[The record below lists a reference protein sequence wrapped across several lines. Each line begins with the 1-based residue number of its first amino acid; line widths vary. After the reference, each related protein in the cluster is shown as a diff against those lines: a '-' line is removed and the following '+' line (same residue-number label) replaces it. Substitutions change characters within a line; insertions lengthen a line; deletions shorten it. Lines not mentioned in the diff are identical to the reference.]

1 MAELV
6 GTAAM
11 TTGAPSARAP
21 GKDPEWP
28 AGSLLGLLPAAT
40 RVALLDIGT
49 AVEYQE
55 PRVLMREGELS
66 THVILLRSAVTKVI
80 GRAGNGR
87 ESLLAIRV
95 TGDIVGE
102 LGAID
107 KKPRSATVA
116 TCGPARLNVIRSA
129 DFEGFLRRYP
139 EAALALSRVIGDRL
153 RMATQHRVDISCN
166 SVRVRVAHVLDEL
179 ATGYGRPHENGIVID
194 LDLTQKELGEL
205 VGAADTT
212 VHKALRAMREAGLV
226 ETGYQQLIIT
236 DIAGLREVTELADAK
251 PYFYQNVAGDWT
263 DD

>member
-116 TCGPARLNVIRSA
+116 TCGPADDLGN
-129 DFEGFLRRYP
+129 RRP
-139 EAALALSRVIGDRL
+139 EQD
-153 RMATQHRVDISCN
+153 D
-166 SVRVRVAHVLDEL
+166 
-179 ATGYGRPHENGIVID
+179 
-194 LDLTQKELGEL
+194 
-205 VGAADTT
+205 
-212 VHKALRAMREAGLV
+212 MR
-226 ETGYQQLIIT
+226 
-236 DIAGLREVTELADAK
+236 R
-251 PYFYQNVAGDWT
+251 
-263 DD
+263 